1 MKKLLLM
8 LVAFVATMSAS
19 AQAFITGDD
28 MKVENGWAATFTPVD
43 DDDEINAADVA
54 QAADGSV
61 YVASTFTKSF
71 TFAGKALPDPEGMTS
86 SAIVKY
92 DKEGKELWAAPM
104 VGNIAVSAMT
114 VDEDGTLYAAGSFTD
129 EVEYTGADGVKGT
142 IKSEDVLSAFIA
154 KVSKDGKFEAVKTF
168 LATPDADL
176 LATGLYY
183 PEELYVSP
191 TTIKLNGSKLYVAA
205 NYNANVDDL
214 GWKAAYLNVFD
225 FMYMENR
232 SKGIFSLSK
241 SDLSGATSV
250 LTVQSTERISYE
262 QVYPEALNFDFDADG
277 NVVYAFIGFG
287 NLTLATPDASKG
299 FTFETTNDD
308 SGIKDHALVIG
319 TIKDGI
325 SAKEFTG
332 NKNAGEAI
340 PYSIAGFYVQDGT
353 IYMAGTTYGSDWFDV
368 SISHEKDYAF
378 VAAIKASDFTPKWNR
393 TASLPEDDVKATAI
407 AISDDNIYFT
417 TNKDAYRIDLA
428 TGNMLADGDDSDD
441 DFDMSTGAIA
451 SISAWKSDYVA
462 IVTIS
467 GTDLTAMSIDL
478 NAEPASDIPEG
489 GLIEIEQSQGT
500 EYDDFA
506 RATLVEGDD
515 YNTYTATKDL
525 QIAIKMMNVDVKD
538 CDYVVVRF
546 AEPVAAGWKLAFWS
560 NQDLTDVPAGSTEF
574 KYVFAEDPN
583 CGVNDGV
590 LPQIC
595 MMTFFGGYTAPLE
608 AKVIGIYK
616 HLADTPDAIDAPAI
630 APSAADAPAYNLA
643 GQPVGPDYKGIVIK
657 NGKKVLLK

>member
-19 AQAFITGDD
+19 AQAFITDDD
-28 MKVENGWAATFTPVD
+28 MNVENGWAATFTPVAD
-43 DDDEINAADVA
+43 DDVINAADVA

-176 LATGLYY
+176 LATGLYF
-183 PEELYVSP
+183 PEEIYVSP
-191 TTIKLNGSKLYVAA
+191 TTIKLNGGKLYVAA

-340 PYSIAGFYVQDGT
+340 PYSIAGLYVQDGT

-378 VAAIKASDFTPKWNR
+378 VAAFKASDFTPKWDR

-407 AISDDNIYFT
+407 AISDDDIYFT

-428 TGNMLADGDDSDD
+428 TGDMLADGDESDD

-451 SISAWKSDYVA
+451 SISAWKSDYAA
-462 IVTIS
+462 IVTIG
-467 GTDLTAMSIDL
+467 GTDLTVMSIDL
-478 NAEPASDIPEG
+478 NAEPTPDIPEG
-489 GLIEIEQSQGT
+489 GLIEIEQSQGS
-500 EYDDFA
+500 EYDDFE
-506 RATLVEGDD
+506 RATLEEGDD

-574 KYVFAEDPN
+574 KYVFAEDPK

>member
-28 MKVENGWAATFTPVD
+28 MKVENGWAATFTPVA
-43 DDDEINAADVA
+43 DDDEIDAADVA

-104 VGNIAVSAMT
+104 VGSITVSAMT

-176 LATGLYY
+176 LATGIYF
-183 PEELYVSP
+183 PEDLYVSP

-214 GWKAAYLNVFD
+214 GWKAAYLDVFGI
-225 FMYMENR
+225 MYMENR

-250 LTVQSTERISYE
+250 LTVQSTERISSQ

-287 NLTLATPDASKG
+287 NLTLATPDASKD

-353 IYMAGTTYGSDWFDV
+353 IYMAGTTYGSDWFDA

-378 VAAIKASDFTPKWNR
+378 VAAFKASDFTPKWDR

-441 DFDMSTGAIA
+441 DFDMSTGDIA

-462 IVTIS
+462 IVTID
-467 GTDLTAMSIDL
+467 GTALTAMSIDL
-478 NAEPASDIPEG
+478 NAEPASDI
-489 GLIEIEQSQGT
+489 
-500 EYDDFA
+500 
-506 RATLVEGDD
+506 
-515 YNTYTATKDL
+515 
-525 QIAIKMMNVDVKD
+525 
-538 CDYVVVRF
+538 
-546 AEPVAAGWKLAFWS
+546 
-560 NQDLTDVPAGSTEF
+560 
-574 KYVFAEDPN
+574 
-583 CGVNDGV
+583 
-590 LPQIC
+590 
-595 MMTFFGGYTAPLE
+595 
-608 AKVIGIYK
+608 
-616 HLADTPDAIDAPAI
+616 PAI

>member
-28 MKVENGWAATFTPVD
+28 MKVENGWAATFTPVA

-183 PEELYVSP
+183 PEDLYVSP

-250 LTVQSTERISYE
+250 LTVQSTERISSQ

-378 VAAIKASDFTPKWNR
+378 VAAFKASDFTPKWNR

-441 DFDMSTGAIA
+441 DFDMSTGDIA
-451 SISAWKSDYVA
+451 SISAWKSDYAA
-462 IVTIS
+462 IVTIV

>member
-28 MKVENGWAATFTPVD
+28 MKVENGWAATFTPVA

-191 TTIKLNGSKLYVAA
+191 TTIKLNGSKLYVAV

-287 NLTLATPDASKG
+287 NLTLATPDASKD

-378 VAAIKASDFTPKWNR
+378 VAAFKASDFTPKWDR

-441 DFDMSTGAIA
+441 DFDMSTGDIA

-462 IVTIS
+462 IVTID

-489 GLIEIEQSQGT
+489 GLIEIEQSQGS

-595 MMTFFGGYTAPLE
+595 MMTFIGGFTAPLE